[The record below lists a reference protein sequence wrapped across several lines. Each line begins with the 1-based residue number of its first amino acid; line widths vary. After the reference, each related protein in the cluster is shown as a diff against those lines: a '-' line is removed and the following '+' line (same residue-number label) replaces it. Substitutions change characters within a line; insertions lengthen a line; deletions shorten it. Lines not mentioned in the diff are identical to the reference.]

1 LKVLFDQNVPRKLR
15 QSLAGHDVKTAYEM
29 NWSIEEDGSLLRKA
43 ELQGFEVLVT
53 ADTNI
58 LYQQNLRGRKIALVV
73 LGTNNWNLLKWN
85 IQPIISAVGN
95 AKPGSYVELPRETWV
110 R

>member
-15 QSLAGHDVKTAYEM
+15 NSLAGHEIKTAYDM
-29 NWSIEEDGSLLRKA
+29 NWSIEEDGSLLLKA
-43 ELQGFEVLVT
+43 ELHGFEVLVT

-58 LYQQNLRGRKIALVV
+58 LHQQNLRDRKIALVV
-73 LGTNNWNLLKWN
+73 LGTNNWNLLKLN
-85 IQPIISAVGN
+85 IQPIIAAVGN
-95 AKPGSYVELPRETWV
+95 AKQSSYVELPRETWV